1 MKRQGFKYLITGF
14 LLILLDIH
22 AFIYVLPDSVGY
34 LLIGLGILKVVAEGK
49 NAKRA
54 EMTAYMLMVLS
65 IPTLVLSGEV
75 LQQMQTDST
84 GWKLYG
90 FVLSMGHLILMYFL
104 FLMLLNEVDY
114 LNDEETIQHRVH
126 KMMRFYMAITLS
138 SAFIQP
144 FLMNVNHDIQLV
156 VGIPLIV
163 VTLIAQIIFIV
174 HLRGLQKTFP
184 NDFGRVYPVG

>member
-1 MKRQGFKYLITGF
+1 MKRQGFKYMITGF
-14 LLILLDIH
+14 LFILLDIH
-22 AFIYVLPDSVGY
+22 AFIDVLPDPVGY
-34 LLIGLGILKVVAEGK
+34 LLIGLGVLKIVANGK
-49 NAKRA
+49 NAKKA
-54 EMTAYMLMVLS
+54 EITAYILMILS
-65 IPTLVLSGEV
+65 IPTLVFSGEV

-84 GWKLYG
+84 GWQLYG
-90 FVLSMGHLILMYFL
+90 FVLSMGHLILMYFV
-104 FLMLLNEVDY
+104 FLMLLHEVEY
-114 LNDEETIQHRVH
+114 LNDEETVQLRVH

-144 FLMNVNHDIQLV
+144 FLMNVNQDIQLV

>member
-1 MKRQGFKYLITGF
+1 MKRQGFKYMITGF
-14 LLILLDIH
+14 LFILLDIH
-22 AFIYVLPDSVGY
+22 AFIDVLPDPVGY
-34 LLIGLGILKVVAEGK
+34 LLIGLGTLKIVANGK
-49 NAKRA
+49 NAKKA
-54 EMTAYMLMVLS
+54 EITAYILMIFS
-65 IPTLVLSGEV
+65 IPTLVFSGEV

-84 GWKLYG
+84 GWQLYG
-90 FVLSMGHLILMYFL
+90 FVLSMGHLILMYFV
-104 FLMLLNEVDY
+104 FLMLLHEVEY
-114 LNDEETIQHRVH
+114 LNDEETVQLRVH

-144 FLMNVNHDIQLV
+144 FLMNVNKDLQLV

-184 NDFGRVYPVG
+184 NDFGRIYPVG